1 MVEISVQDEAAIQ
14 DLLVAFEDETN
25 AQAKYL
31 AFATKADAEQLHGA
45 ASLCRAAAWSEHIHA
60 ASHARAIKQLG
71 VEPRCTLNE
80 VSVKDT
86 LENMRDALAGEQHE
100 IDEMYPG
107 VLEVARKHKNHAVI
121 RTFVGAL
128 ESEKAHAKL
137 YAEAVAL
144 IETGKT
150 NSWIGAAREF
160 YVCPTCGFTSKTHDE
175 DEYCPVCHCSQERFE
190 AVQ

>member
-1 MVEISVQDEAAIQ
+1 MVEISVQDETAIQ

-25 AQAKYL
+25 AQARYL
-31 AFATKADAEQLHGA
+31 AFATKADAEKLHGA

-71 VEPRCTLNE
+71 IEAWCTLQE
-80 VSVKDT
+80 VTVKNT
-86 LENMRDALAGEQHE
+86 LENMRDALGGEQRE
-100 IDEMYPG
+100 IDDMYPG
-107 VLEVARKHKNHAVI
+107 ALEEARKHRNHAVI

-137 YAEAVAL
+137 YAEAAAL
-144 IETGKT
+144 IAAGKT
-150 NSWIGAAREF
+150 DSWIGAAQEF
-160 YVCPTCGFTSKTHDE
+160 YVCPTCGYTSKTHDE
-175 DEYCPVCHCSQERFE
+175 DDYCPVCHCSQERFE